1 MAELTS
7 RSFGTL
13 PDGRTVTEYTLT
25 RGALSVKILDLGAT
39 VADIIFTRADGKA
52 ISLARGYDSLESYLG
67 ADGYLGAVVG
77 RVGNRI
83 AGGRFRLDGKTYTL
97 YKNDGENHLHGGRCG
112 FDKKLWRAEP
122 MCDDT
127 PELTLSCIS
136 PDGDEGYP
144 GDLMVSVRY
153 SITDRCGLRLDYTAF
168 TNAPTPIN
176 LTNHTYFNLNGDG
189 DILSHTLMIRAD
201 RYLPTDEGL
210 IPTGMLKSVA
220 ATPFDFRESKT
231 IGADLD
237 MSDRD
242 LGIARGYDHCMLFT
256 RAEDTE
262 RETRIRLC
270 GDQSGVVMDVF
281 TDRPGVQ
288 LYTGN
293 FLGNVKYPFR
303 GGEEQ
308 QKRAALCLET
318 EAAPD
323 AVNRPHLNSI
333 SNTVLRPGDVFKSFT
348 EYVFSQTT

>member
-7 RSFGTL
+7 RPFGNL

-25 RGALSVKILDLGAT
+25 RGALSVKILDCGAT
-39 VADIIFTRADGKA
+39 VADIILTRDDGKA
-52 ISLARGYDSLESYLG
+52 ISLVRGYDSIESYLG
-67 ADGYLGAVVG
+67 ADGYLGAIVG

-97 YKNDGENHLHGGRCG
+97 YKNDGENHLHGGKCG
-112 FDKKLWRAEP
+112 FDKKMWHTEP

-153 SITDRCGLRLDYTAF
+153 SLTARGGVRLDYTAL

-189 DILSHTLMIRAD
+189 DILSHTLTIQAD
-201 RYLPTDEGL
+201 RYLPTDESL
-210 IPTGMLKSVA
+210 IPTGMLKSVCG
-220 ATPFDFRESKT
+220 TPFDFRKEKRV
-231 IGADLD
+231 GADFDL
-237 MSDRD
+237 SNRD
-242 LGIARGYDHCMLFT
+242 LGIAGGYDHCMLFSNV
-256 RAEDTE
+256 ADVE
-262 RETRIRLC
+262 REARVRLC
-270 GDQSGVVMDVF
+270 GNLSGVVMDVF

-288 LYTGN
+288 FYTGN
-293 FLGNVKYPFR
+293 FLGNAKFPFR

-308 QKRAALCLET
+308 QKHAALCLET

-333 SNTVLRPGDVFKSFT
+333 SNTVLRPGDVFRSFT
-348 EYVFSQTT
+348 EYVFS